1 MYWKRDGCGRSRGKR
16 IIGNNT
22 KFGVIEYKM
31 RNKKLNP
38 RIMCR
43 ACVAL
48 QYKFIYERLL
58 RCDDT
63 FYITSRVILCFT
75 NALLSTRYVTDQNLL
90 LLCLKYLTLL
100 LFLQFYFFFSV
111 FKRG

>member
-22 KFGVIEYKM
+22 KLVLLNKM
-31 RNKKLNP
+31 RNKNLNP
-38 RIMCR
+38 RIKCR

-48 QYKFIYERLL
+48 EYKFIYERLL
-58 RCDDT
+58 RCDNT

-75 NALLSTRYVTDQNLL
+75 MLF
-90 LLCLKYLTLL
+90 CL
-100 LFLQFYFFFSV
+100 
-111 FKRG
+111 GN